1 MQLKDLGNL
10 SNVLKNINSS
20 NNIADSFNALEVS
33 MQKCVLTSGKLS
45 VAQLDAINSGTIWK
59 SNIDGTMVSVSGLSK
74 TELEA
79 AISTTTLST
88 SQTTATATTT
98 GFGTAIKGLWATMM
112 ANPLIAI
119 GMAVTAISTAWN
131 IYNQSIEKTRQ
142 ASADAAD
149 ALNETTSSINDYA
162 EKYKKLHDEL
172 VKANTTEERQHEIKS
187 DLLAL
192 QQELNDK
199 YGDEYGKLN
208 LVTDAYND
216 QTDAILARNKAAAQN
231 YLLENRKGIADATK
245 QMEQDRTYTLGSTGN
260 LSNDYAKEIYSI
272 ASKYS
277 DQGIKLESLKNNG
290 VDAYTIKFYGNAEN
304 AEKVIRNLSN
314 EIQDL
319 GQKYEDNNFI
329 NGFLDNSTNALKENQ
344 SVLDKYD
351 EIYNSALMSQIA
363 TDNELSEGYNKA
375 TNAVKAYNDALI
387 SGDESKILSARDD
400 LNEVKASIDLTSDN
414 WKLYGNVMTDIFSQA
429 NTGLYDFR
437 DLLSSNNDNIKEYA
451 KSLKGLSKAD
461 LLSMAN
467 DGQDD
472 NFDKIIKSADK
483 YGLSVNQVID
493 ELIRLK
499 YIQDDVSKSGET
511 AFSPLSK
518 QEVISNINS
527 LSEGFESLDKI
538 MKSISDKDNPF
549 DYALLDDK
557 KFKDNFNSLGETYTG
572 FVEKVSSSP
581 KDIKATR
588 SAFDNLVT
596 TWIDSSGVL
605 NGLTNENSNLAT
617 TMLQNMGIANA
628 EEVVMSRLAIAQE
641 HLAAE
646 KAYTAEVSNDLAN
659 ATASEIPGIIDEATQ
674 SDIAKVALAG
684 LVLEKEFFNGNSL
697 DTSGDIENII
707 SLVGVIGTANTA
719 LKALNT
725 LKAGGS
731 VGGNIGGKEG
741 YEALVRNAEKEA
753 EGAIKAASEY
763 KGKGGS
769 TNASYNGGTKTNK
782 PGASKKDKK
791 DTSKDIDWIDRQLKL
806 LQDKRSELV
815 NKISDTYSAFS
826 TATHDQILELD
837 KTLIDEY
844 ANAVNQY
851 QQEYD
856 KAVSKISAQNK
867 AKIENGSMSV
877 DTLSGT
883 ELENVQS
890 AINAY
895 DKLGSTQKEQSEA
908 QKTHL
913 DDIKSKYDAVSK
925 SIENEN
931 NKLKDSNS
939 ILESQMEYY
948 KSAGMIVDASYYDR
962 LIQNT
967 SGLLSNAKNTIN
979 NKRAELRDLLANGA
993 DASSQEYLDLKSEI
1007 ADAESNVYALKKAQ
1021 EEYNN
1026 KLLQLPIENMSI
1038 IVSMYQDIGNAISNW
1053 GSEVEASGKKL
1064 DADYYQSLI
1073 SNGSTVINQL
1083 QKQSSLIKD
1092 VMDNY
1097 DVGSDNWNELYKQL
1111 QSVNSE
1117 MSSAIQNIRKFN
1129 EELLKMPLENIGN
1142 FSSELQKVADGLS
1155 KVQSE
1160 QDQVISAV
1168 TGAIKEQIDL
1178 LNEQK
1183 DAVNEQKTAEI
1194 DALKEKLKLLEKSNE
1209 ERKLLFDLEQKQYDL
1224 ERARNQNTNR
1234 VDKIA
1239 HYYSNVVYENSYNG

>member
-10 SNVLKNINSS
+10 SNSLTGLRNS
-20 NNIADSFNALEVS
+20 NNIAEYFNSLELS
-33 MQKCVLTSGKLS
+33 MQKCLLSSEKLNK
-45 VAQLDAINSGTIWK
+45 AQLEAIKAGTVW
-59 SNIDGTMVSVSGLSK
+59 STNVNGVSSSVKGLSQA
-74 TELEA
+74 ELE
-79 AISTTTLST
+79 
-88 SQTTATATTT
+88 
-98 GFGTAIKGLWATMM
+98 
-112 ANPLIAI
+112 
-119 GMAVTAISTAWN
+119 TAISTASLSTTQKSATLSTTGFTTALKGLWSTMIANPLLFVSMAVTAGMAGWN
-131 IYNQSIEKTRQ
+131 MYKRSIEETRQ
-142 ASADAAD
+142 ATADAAIIIK
-149 ALNETTSSINDYA
+149 ETTSSINDYA

-172 VKANTTEERQHEIKS
+172 TKANTTEKRQHEIKS
-187 DLLAL
+187 ELLTL
-192 QQELNDK
+192 QEELNEK
-199 YGDEYGKLN
+199 YGDEYGCLN
-208 LVTDAYND
+208 LVTDAYKD
-216 QTDAILARNKAAAQN
+216 QTDAILARNKVVAQN
-231 YLLENRKGIADATK
+231 YLLENRNGIDNATK
-245 QMEQDRTYTLGSTGN
+245 EMERTRTYSLGSTGD
-260 LSNDYAKEIYSI
+260 LKNDYSQQIYDI
-272 ASKYS
+272 ASKYQ
-277 DQGIKLESLKNNG
+277 DQGIKLNPFTNG
-290 VDAYTIKFYGNAEN
+290 DIKGYTIEFKGDAEN
-304 AEKVIRNLSN
+304 ADKVIHDLAT
-314 EIQDL
+314 EIQELD
-319 GQKYEDNNFI
+319 KKFKDNNFVTS
-329 NGFLDNSTNALKENQ
+329 FLDNSTNALKNNKKI
-344 SVLDKYD
+344 LDD
-351 EIYNSALMSQIA
+351 SQDQYNEALKAQIA

-375 TNAVKAYNDALI
+375 TNAVKVYNDALI

-400 LNEVKASIDLTSDN
+400 LNEVKDSIDLTSDN
-414 WKLYGNVMTDIFSQA
+414 WKRYGNVMTDIFNQA

-437 DLLSSNNDNIKEYA
+437 DAFSSNNENIKEYA
-451 KSLKGLSKAD
+451 KSLKGLSRAD

-472 NFDKIIKSADK
+472 NFDKIVESADK
-483 YGLSVNQVID
+483 YGLSINQVID

-499 YIQDDVSKSGET
+499 YIQDDVSRSGESV
-511 AFSPLSK
+511 FSPLSK

-588 SAFDNLVT
+588 SAFDDLVT

-605 NGLTNENSNLAT
+605 NGLTDENANLAT
-617 TMLQNMGIANA
+617 AMLQNMGVANA
-628 EEVVMSRLAIAQE
+628 EEVVMSRLAIVHE
-641 HLAAE
+641 HLTAQ

-753 EGAIKAASEY
+753 EGAIEAASEY

-769 TNASYNGGTKTNK
+769 TNASYNGGPKTNK
-782 PGASKKDKK
+782 PGASKNDKK
-791 DTSKDIDWIDRQLKL
+791 DTEKDIDWIDRQLKL
-806 LQDKRSELV
+806 LKDKRSELV

-890 AINAY
+890 AMDAY
-895 DKLGSTQKEQSEA
+895 DKLASTQKEQSEA
-908 QKTHL
+908 QKIHL

-967 SGLLSNAKNTIN
+967 SGLISNAKDTIN

-993 DASSQEYLDLKSEI
+993 SISSQEYLDLKSEI
-1007 ADAESNVYALKKAQ
+1007 ADAESNVYALKRAQ

-1026 KLLQLPIENMSI
+1026 KLLQMPIENMSI

-1053 GSEVEASGKKL
+1053 GDEVEASGRKL

-1129 EELLKMPLENIGN
+1129 EELLKMPLENIRG
-1142 FSSELQKVADGLS
+1142 FSSELDKVINGLQE
-1155 KVQSE
+1155 VQSE
-1160 QDQVISAV
+1160 YDTVVSAV
-1168 TGAIKEQIDL
+1168 SGVIKNRISELEKQRDLTNETAQI
-1178 LNEQK
+1178 
-1183 DAVNEQKTAEI
+1183 EI
-1194 DALKEKLKLLEKSNE
+1194 DALNEKLKLLDKENE
-1209 ERKLLFDLEQKQYDL
+1209 YNKLIFDLERKQFEL

-1234 VDKIA
+1234 VNELPTIT
-1239 HYYSNVVYENSYNG
+1239 VM

>member
-33 MQKCVLTSGKLS
+33 MQKCVLASGKLS

-59 SNIDGTMVSVSGLSK
+59 TNIDGTMVSVSGLSK

-79 AISTTTLST
+79 AISTTTLSA

-98 GFGTAIKGLWATMM
+98 GFGTALKGLWATMM

-142 ASADAAD
+142 ASADAAS

-172 VKANTTEERQHEIKS
+172 TKANTTEERQQEIKS
-187 DLLAL
+187 ELLTL

-304 AEKVIRNLSN
+304 AESVIRNLSN

-329 NGFLDNSTNALKENQ
+329 NGFLDNSTSALKENQ
-344 SVLDKYD
+344 KILDKYD
-351 EIYNSALMSQIA
+351 DIYSSALMSQIA

-375 TNAVKAYNDALI
+375 TTAVKAYNDALI

-400 LNEVKASIDLTSDN
+400 LNEVKNSIDLTSDN
-414 WKLYGNVMTDIFSQA
+414 WKRYGNVMTDIFDQA

-437 DLLSSNNDNIKEYA
+437 DALSSNNDNIKEYA

-461 LLSMAN
+461 LLSMAD

-483 YGLSVNQVID
+483 YGLSINQVID

-518 QEVISNINS
+518 QEAISNINS

-557 KFKDNFNSLGETYTG
+557 KFKDNFNSLGETYTS

-588 SAFDNLVT
+588 SAFDELVT

-605 NGLTNENSNLAT
+605 NGLTDENTSLAT
-617 TMLQNMGIANA
+617 AMLQNMGVANA
-628 EEVVMSRLAIAQE
+628 EEVVMSRLAIVQE

-697 DTSGDIENII
+697 DTSGDIENIL

-719 LKALNT
+719 LQALNT
-725 LKAGGS
+725 LKAGGN
-731 VGGNIGGKEG
+731 VGYRIGKEG
-741 YEALVRNAEKEA
+741 YDTLVKNAQQEVDD
-753 EGAIKAASEY
+753 AIKTASEY

-769 TNASYNGGTKTNK
+769 TNASYSGGPKTNK

-791 DTSKDIDWIDRQLKL
+791 DTTKDIDWIDRQLKL
-806 LQDKRSELV
+806 LKDKRSELV

-890 AINAY
+890 AMDAY
-895 DKLGSTQKEQSEA
+895 DKLASTQKEQSEA

-948 KSAGMIVDASYYDR
+948 KSAGIVVDSSYYNR

-967 SGLLSNAKNTIN
+967 SGLISNARDTIS

-993 DASSQEYLDLKSEI
+993 DTSSQEYLDLKSEI

-1142 FSSELQKVADGLS
+1142 YSSELQKVADGLN
-1155 KVQSE
+1155 KVQNE
-1160 QDQVISAV
+1160 QNQVISAV
-1168 TGAIKEQIDL
+1168 TNAIQKQIDAINDQKNAYQEANEAQKKGLKDKLDL
-1178 LNEQK
+1178 LHKQNAQLKRQTDYEQ
-1183 DAVNEQKTAEI
+1183 ALYSLQVANEQKT
-1194 DALKEKLKLLEKSNE
+1194 
-1209 ERKLLFDLEQKQYDL
+1209 ERV
-1224 ERARNQNTNR
+1224 N
-1234 VDKIA
+1234 KIA
-1239 HYYSNVVYENSYNG
+1239 HYYGNIVYASSYNG